1 MDTPSIDAGSRL
13 LALKHELV
21 AANRILAHQ
30 GVLDAFGHVSARHPE
45 RPGEFLISRSCAPEL
60 VEIDDI
66 ITMRLDGSISEG
78 ADAKPYLEVPIH
90 AEIYRA
96 RPDVRAVVHSH
107 APAVIPFGIVT
118 QPLRPVYH
126 MAGFLA
132 KGAPVFD
139 IRACFG
145 CTDML
150 VRRAEQG
157 AALAQALGSS
167 AIALMRGHGFVAT
180 STSIPGVVY
189 RAIYT
194 ERNATIQQQ
203 AIALG
208 GPVTY
213 LDEDEALQADD
224 TNMGAI
230 GKPWALWKRYADR
243 LKALEK
249 RATLDHF

>member
-1 MDTPSIDAGSRL
+1 MFRQNGFVMNSNPADSCTKL
-13 LALKHELV
+13 LTLKRELV

-30 GVLDAFGHVSARHPE
+30 GVLDAFGHVSVRHPE
-45 RPGEFLISRSCAPEL
+45 RDGEFLISRSCAPEL
-60 VEIDDI
+60 VDLDDI
-66 ITMRLDGSISEG
+66 ITMRLDGSITEG
-78 ADAKPYLEVPIH
+78 EGAKPYLEVSIH

-96 RPDVRAVVHSH
+96 RPDVRAIVHSH
-107 APAVIPFGIVT
+107 APSVIPFGIVE

-157 AALAQALGSS
+157 AALAQTLGP
-167 AIALMRGHGFVAT
+167 AAVALMRGHGFVAT
-180 STSIPGVVY
+180 SESIPGVVY

-213 LDEDEALQADD
+213 LDETEGLLADE
-224 TNMGAI
+224 TNMGAV
-230 GKPWALWKRYADR
+230 GKPWALWSRYAEGSRD
-243 LKALEK
+243 
-249 RATLDHF
+249 

>member
-1 MDTPSIDAGSRL
+1 MTTMDAVDSCTKLS
-13 LALKHELV
+13 ALKRELV
-21 AANRILAHQ
+21 AANRILAHY
-30 GVLDAFGHVSARHPE
+30 GVLDAFGHVSVRHPD

-60 VEIDDI
+60 VDFDDI
-66 ITMRLDGSISEG
+66 ITMRMDGSIVDG
-78 ADAKPYLEVPIH
+78 GDAKPYLEVPIH

-96 RPDVRAVVHSH
+96 RSDVRAVVHSH

-118 QPLRPVYH
+118 QPLRAVYH

-139 IRACFG
+139 IRTCFG

-150 VRRAEQG
+150 VRQPEQG
-157 AALAQALGSS
+157 AELARTLGDASV
-167 AIALMRGHGFVAT
+167 ALMRGHGFVAT
-180 STSIPGVVY
+180 SESLPGVVY

-194 ERNATIQQQ
+194 ERNAAIQQQ

-213 LDEDEALQADD
+213 LDEAEALAADA
-224 TNMGAI
+224 TNMGAVA
-230 GKPWALWKRYADR
+230 KPWALWQRYAGQS
-243 LKALEK
+243 
-249 RATLDHF
+249 

>member
-1 MDTPSIDAGSRL
+1 MEAVDSCTKV
-13 LALKHELV
+13 LALKRELV
-21 AANRILAHQ
+21 AANRILAHH
-30 GVLDAFGHVSARHPE
+30 GVLDAFGHVSVRHPD
-45 RPGEFLISRSCAPEL
+45 RDGEFLISRSCAPEL

-66 ITMRLDGSISEG
+66 ITMRVDGTITEG

-96 RPDVRAVVHSH
+96 RPDVGAVVHSH
-107 APAVIPFGIVT
+107 APSVIPFGIVS

-139 IRACFG
+139 IRTCFG

-150 VRRAEQG
+150 VRVPEQG
-157 AALAQALGSS
+157 AALAQTLGDAS
-167 AIALMRGHGFVAT
+167 IALMRGHGFVAT
-180 STSIPGVVY
+180 SESLPGVVY

-194 ERNATIQQQ
+194 ERNAAIQQQ
-203 AIALG
+203 AISLG

-213 LDEDEALQADD
+213 LEETEGLLADD
-224 TNMGAI
+224 TNMGAV
-230 GKPWALWKRYADR
+230 GKPWALWQRYAETPA
-243 LKALEK
+243 K
-249 RATLDHF
+249 